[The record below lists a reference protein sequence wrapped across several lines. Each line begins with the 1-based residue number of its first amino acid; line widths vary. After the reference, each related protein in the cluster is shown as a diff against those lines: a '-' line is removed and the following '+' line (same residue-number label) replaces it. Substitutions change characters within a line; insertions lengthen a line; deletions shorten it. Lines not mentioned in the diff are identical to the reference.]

1 SATLLPPARLQY
13 SEVGARTQ
21 ASPRRTPPDLLTKAA
36 LQVGA
41 LPVARLH
48 RCGPAG
54 LLALENLARP
64 ADFDDGAAPRPL
76 AIVEADG
83 GAGALQ
89 ERLGDEEAEP
99 QARGFAVPR
108 LTTRPH

>member
-1 SATLLPPARLQY
+1 MKP
-13 SEVGARTQ
+13 
-21 ASPRRTPPDLLTKAA
+21 A

-41 LPVARLH
+41 VQPVAGLD
-48 RCGPAG
+48 RCGRAG
-54 LLALENLARP
+54 LFALENLAWP
-64 ADFDDGAAPRPL
+64 ADFDDGAALWPL

-89 ERLGDEEAEP
+89 ERLGDEKAEP

-108 LTTRPH
+108 LTTRPHRTGGDVGLAQGIHDVRREAGA